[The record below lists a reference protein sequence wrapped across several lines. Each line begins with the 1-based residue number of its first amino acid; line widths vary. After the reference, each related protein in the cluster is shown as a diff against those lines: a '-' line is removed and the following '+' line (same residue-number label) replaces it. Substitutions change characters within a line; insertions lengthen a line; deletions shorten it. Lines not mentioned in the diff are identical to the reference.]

1 MSDTILGKIEQLT
14 LNSDVQ
20 GDYTSLTLTNR
31 YGSHTTRLPGSDL
44 GLDDMM
50 QMFRNLL
57 ICATFDVGQIDEYLG
72 LKED

>member
-1 MSDTILGKIEQLT
+1 MKTVLGKIEQLT
-14 LNSDVQ
+14 LSGDAQ

-44 GLDDMM
+44 DLWDLI

-57 ICATFDVGQIDEYLG
+57 VCATFDVRQVDEELG
-72 LKED
+72 LNDE